1 MKLFTWLSVIASPS
15 TQQYN
20 LSNIDGGELVIASV
34 YLHRPIISATGWKYV
49 IWDTPFLLKV
59 EDRHVEIFDA
69 QSGMLEVNNLLK
81 DNKNIRILSDKELN
95 LL

>member
-1 MKLFTWLSVIASPS
+1 MKLFTWLSVTSPS

-34 YLHRPIISATGWKYV
+34 YLHRFIISVIGWKYV

-69 QSGMLEVNNLLK
+69 QSGMLEVNDLLK
-81 DNKNIRILSDKELN
+81 NNKDIRILCDREIN